1 MFRDYPLCDFV
12 ALVRRHR
19 HEQLSMCYVGTIIFF
34 FFQAEDGIRDSRV
47 TGVKTCALPISYAVF
62 CLRKKDDTNELK
74 SQFNLVGR
82 LLVEEQRATA
92 LVPPKIHIIQP
103 ASISLPNNTQ
113 RRLTQ

>member
-34 FFQAEDGIRDSRV
+34 FFQAEDGIRDSSV

-62 CLRKKDDTNELK
+62 CLRSKDNTSEIQSHLNLESLLLFEKKKGNCERK
-74 SQFNLVGR
+74 CKLVMS
-82 LLVEEQRATA
+82 L
-92 LVPPKIHIIQP
+92 
-103 ASISLPNNTQ
+103 SISGFI
-113 RRLTQ
+113 